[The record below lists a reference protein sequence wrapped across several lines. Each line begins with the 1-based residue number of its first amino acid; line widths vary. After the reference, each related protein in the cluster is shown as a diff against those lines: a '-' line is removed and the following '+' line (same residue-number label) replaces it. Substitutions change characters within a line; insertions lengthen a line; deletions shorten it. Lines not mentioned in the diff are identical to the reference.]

1 MIKFLLNLTM
11 FLIMIAIGVVSFINM
26 QGNKEEVKHKKIT
39 MLAKAVNVVNIEK
52 KPFTASIIAYGNVQ
66 PTVTFQG
73 QSEVAGKV
81 TYVHP
86 ALKRGGIIAKG
97 TVVVRI
103 NPVDYKLSLDKNRS
117 DLTASQ
123 SQLEQLQ
130 QEQVSTRASLTLSKA
145 NLRLGLQELQ
155 RIRTIWKQRLIA
167 RSTLDAEE
175 QKVLQLRQ
183 KVADIQG
190 KLATYASRIKNAGAK
205 IKRSHQQIKGGKTTL
220 GRTKIRMP
228 FDARINVANLDK
240 GEIINAGSVLF
251 EAINTD
257 TVEINAELP
266 ISQMKL
272 LLSASQPISSK
283 LTKTKTK
290 RMLQKLPLKAH
301 ISIVGGD
308 KKEIW
313 TARVARFS
321 ASVDPI
327 RHTTVITVVV
337 DEPNKNAVIGSNTT
351 LLKGMYVAVK
361 LSAPTYNAIVIPRKA
376 IHSGRAFIVNKEK
389 QLEIR
394 PLDIQSRQGNRA
406 VIRAGL
412 TEGEQLI
419 VNDLVP
425 VIKGMPLKPQLVANT
440 IDVSVDTSV
449 QGTK

>member
-11 FLIMIAIGVVSFINM
+11 FLIMIAIGVVSFMNM
-26 QGNKEEVKHKKIT
+26 QGNKKEVVHEKPT
-39 MLAKAVNVVNIEK
+39 MVAKAVDVINIQK
-52 KPFTASIIAYGNVQ
+52 RPFTASITAYGNVQ

-73 QSEVAGKV
+73 KAEVAGKV

-123 SQLEQLQ
+123 AQLEQLQ
-130 QEQVSTRASLTLSKA
+130 QEHVSTRTSLTLAKA

-155 RIRTIWKQRLIA
+155 RIRTIWKQHLIA
-167 RSTLDAEE
+167 RSQLDGEQ

-190 KLATYASRIKNAGAK
+190 KLATYSSRIKSANAN
-205 IKRSHQQIKGGKTTL
+205 IKRSQQQIKGGKTTL

-228 FDARINVANLDK
+228 FDARIHVANLDK

-257 TVEINAELP
+257 AVEINAELP
-266 ISQMKL
+266 IAQMKIL
-272 LLSASQPISSK
+272 LAASQQTSSK
-283 LTKTKTK
+283 LTQKKTKK
-290 RMLQKLPLKAH
+290 ILKNLPLSAQ
-301 ISIVGGD
+301 IRIVGGD
-308 KKEIW
+308 KNEVWK
-313 TARVARFS
+313 ARVVRFS

-337 DEPNKNAVIGSNTT
+337 DQPNKNSIIGSNTA
-351 LLKGMYVAVK
+351 LLKGMYVAVN
-361 LSAPTYNAIVIPRKA
+361 LSAPTYDAIVIPRKA
-376 IHSGRAFIVNKEK
+376 IHSGRAFIVNQHQ

-412 TEGEQLI
+412 NAGEQLI
-419 VNDLVP
+419 VNDLIP
-425 VIKGMPLKPQLVANT
+425 VINGMPLAPQLVTNK
-440 IDVSVDTSV
+440 IDTSV
-449 QGTK
+449 QEVK

>member
-1 MIKFLLNLTM
+1 M
-11 FLIMIAIGVVSFINM
+11 FLIMIAIGIVSFMNM
-26 QGNKEEVKHKKIT
+26 QGNKKEVVHKKPT
-39 MLAKAVNVVNIEK
+39 MVAKPVDIISIQK
-52 KPFTASIIAYGNVQ
+52 RPFTASITAYGNIQ

-73 QSEVAGKV
+73 KSEVAGKV

-123 SQLEQLQ
+123 SQLEQLL
-130 QEQVSTRASLTLSKA
+130 QEKTSTRSSLKLAKA
-145 NLRLGLQELQ
+145 NLRIGLQELQ
-155 RIRTIWKQRLIA
+155 RIRTIWEQRLIA
-167 RSTLDAEE
+167 RSKLDVEQ

-183 KVADIQG
+183 KVTDTQG
-190 KLATYASRIKNAGAK
+190 KLATYASRIKNANAK
-205 IKRSHQQIKGGKTTL
+205 IKRSRQQIKGGKTTL

-228 FDARINVANLDK
+228 FDARINIANLDK
-240 GEIINAGSVLF
+240 GEVINAGSVLF

-257 TVEINAELP
+257 AVEINAELP
-266 ISQMKL
+266 ISQMKI
-272 LLSASQPISSK
+272 LLSASQQTTSQSK
-283 LTKTKTK
+283 EKKTK
-290 RMLQKLPLKAH
+290 RTLKNLPLSAQ
-301 ISIVGGD
+301 IRVVGGD
-308 KKEIW
+308 KNEVW

-321 ASVDPI
+321 ATVDPI

-337 DEPNKNAVIGSNTT
+337 DQPNKNSVIGSNTA

-361 LSAPTYNAIVIPRKA
+361 LSAPTYSAIVIPRKA
-376 IHSGRAFIVNKEK
+376 IHSGRAFIVNQDK

-412 TEGEQLI
+412 NEGEQLI
-419 VNDLVP
+419 VNDLIP
-425 VIKGMPLKPQLVANT
+425 VIKGMPLAPQLVSNT
-440 IDVSVDTSV
+440 IDTSV

>member
-1 MIKFLLNLTM
+1 MIKFLLNMTM
-11 FLIMIAIGVVSFINM
+11 FLIMIAIGVVSFMNM
-26 QGNKEEVKHKKIT
+26 QGNKKEVVHEKPT
-39 MLAKAVNVVNIEK
+39 MVAKSVNVISIQK
-52 KPFTASIIAYGNVQ
+52 RPFTASITAYGTVQ

-73 QSEVAGKV
+73 KAEVAGRV

-86 ALKRGGIIAKG
+86 ALKPGGIIAKG

-117 DLTASQ
+117 DLTVSQ
-123 SQLEQLQ
+123 AQLEQLQ
-130 QEQVSTRASLTLSKA
+130 QEQASTRASLKLTKA

-167 RSTLDAEE
+167 RSKLDVEQ

-183 KVADIQG
+183 KVADTQG
-190 KLATYASRIKNAGAK
+190 KLATYASRIKNANAK
-205 IKRSHQQIKGGKTTL
+205 IKRSQQQIKGGKTTL

-228 FDARINVANLDK
+228 FDARINIANLDK

-257 TVEINAELP
+257 AVEINAELP
-266 ISQMKL
+266 IAQMKI
-272 LLSASQPISSK
+272 LLSTSHSTASQLTITNSK
-283 LTKTKTK
+283 KN
-290 RMLQKLPLKAH
+290 LQNLPLNAQ
-301 ISIVGGD
+301 INVVGSD
-308 KKEIW
+308 KNEVWK
-313 TARVARFS
+313 ARVARFS

-337 DEPNKNAVIGSNTT
+337 DKPNKNSVRGSNST
-351 LLKGMYVAVK
+351 LLKGMYEAVK

-376 IHSGRAFIVNKEK
+376 IHSGRAFIVNQDK

-394 PLDIQSRQGNRA
+394 PLDIQSQQGNDA
-406 VIRAGL
+406 IIRNGL
-412 TEGEQLI
+412 KEGEQLI
-419 VNDLVP
+419 VNDLIP
-425 VIKGMPLKPQLVANT
+425 VIKGMPLAPQPVINA
-440 IDVSVDTSV
+440 IDPSV